1 MKQKIRQDLKRVI
14 AIAVFFCMLL
24 WIVGELGVLV
34 RPFDEDFDKWHY
46 FYAEDKDT
54 LNVAAIG
61 SSSIYRYWIPTRAY
75 EKYGFT
81 SFMIAQS
88 GQDIHTVPYIM
99 EEAVKSQKVD
109 LFIVETRQLVTY
121 RTSEYKEK
129 TDKEK
134 QQYLFSTISAGM
146 KPSFVRMRMI
156 HDILQKDAG
165 NPEIEWQ
172 IPLLKYHDNLLNG
185 TWTEWKKRLTSGRDI
200 YKSATQISKVEK
212 QSETKIEPDGTL
224 VLLEE
229 DHQIIDEIVRTA
241 EKLNTKILFIATPYI
256 ATKYRYPLQL
266 QLDAY
271 MEKKGYPYLN
281 LNAEKKEIGLD
292 LSTDFYNLYHTN
304 IAGANKVTDY
314 LAEYL
319 STHYRFENKL
329 NSTQKKDWDA
339 SVVAWKEKEAELL
352 AQWEENCKE
361 QE

>member
-14 AIAVFFCMLL
+14 AIAAFFCMLL

-54 LNVAAIG
+54 LNVAVIG

-88 GQDIHTVPYIM
+88 GQDIRAVPYIM
-99 EEAVKSQKVD
+99 EEAVKSQKAD
-109 LFIVETRQLVTY
+109 LILVETRRLVAN
-121 RTSEYKEK
+121 RSAVYKEII
-129 TDKEK
+129 DPENI
-134 QQYLFSTISAGM
+134 QYNFSQISAGM
-146 KPSFVRMRMI
+146 HPSLTRIKMV
-156 HDILQKDAG
+156 HNLLDAG
-165 NPEIEWQ
+165 AKNREIEWQ
-172 IPLLKYHDNLLNG
+172 IPLLMYHDNLLKIS
-185 TWTEWKKRLTSGRDI
+185 TEEWQERLQLDKDI
-200 YKSATQISKVEK
+200 YKSADQR
-212 QSETKIEPDGTL
+212 SEIKAQTEEAVTADDSII
-224 VLLEE
+224 LLDE
-229 DHQIIDEIVRTA
+229 DKAVIDEIIEMA
-241 EKLNTKILFIATPYI
+241 EKLNVEILFVSTPYI
-256 ATKYRYPLQL
+256 PTNTRYLLQV
-266 QLDAY
+266 QLDTY
-271 MEKKGYPYLN
+271 MEEKGYPYLN
-281 LNAEKKEIGLD
+281 LNGMKTEIGLN
-292 LSTDFYNLYHTN
+292 LNTDFYNDSHTN

-329 NSTQKKDWDA
+329 NSTQKKDWDT
-339 SVVAWKEKEAELL
+339 SVAAWKEKEAELL